1 MPPGT
6 LYVVAA
12 PSGTGKTTL
21 VRALIKETPGVV
33 ASVSC
38 TTRPP
43 RESERDGVD
52 YRFVDATTFE
62 AMVAAGEL
70 LEHAEVF
77 GQRYGTPR
85 GPVEAQLAQGVDVV
99 LVIDWQGFRQVRE
112 ALPETVGV
120 FVLPPSRTTLE
131 HRLRGRG
138 QDPEPVIRRRLAE
151 ARDEIGH
158 WREFDYVLVNRKLS
172 VALAELQSVVIARRL
187 RREAQGARETA
198 LLGELL
204 EAPGGSR

>member
-52 YRFVDATTFE
+52 YRFVDAGTFE
-62 AMVAAGEL
+62 AMVAGGEL

-77 GQRYGTPR
+77 GHRYGTPR
-85 GPVEAQLAQGVDVV
+85 APVEAKLAQGLDVV

-112 ALPETVGV
+112 ALPATVGV
-120 FVLPPSRTTLE
+120 FVLPPSRATLE

-138 QDPEPVIRRRLAE
+138 QDTEPVIRRRLAE
-151 ARDEIGH
+151 ARAEIGH
-158 WREFDYVLVNRKLS
+158 WREFDYVLVNRKLAT
-172 VALAELQSVVIARRL
+172 ALAELQSVVTARRL
-187 RREAQGARETA
+187 RREVQGERESA
-198 LLGELL
+198 LLTELL

>member
-21 VRALIKETPGVV
+21 VRALIQETPGVV

-38 TTRPP
+38 TTRQP
-43 RESERDGVD
+43 RASERDGVD
-52 YRFVDATTFE
+52 YQFVDASTFE
-62 AMVAAGEL
+62 AMVAGGEL

-77 GQRYGTPR
+77 GHRYGTPR
-85 GPVEAQLAQGVDVV
+85 GPVEAQLAQGLDVV

-112 ALPETVGV
+112 ALPGTVGV
-120 FVLPPSRTTLE
+120 FVLPPSRATLE
-131 HRLRGRG
+131 RRLRGRG

-151 ARDEIGH
+151 ARAEIGH

-172 VALAELQSVVIARRL
+172 AALAELQAVVIARRL
-187 RREAQGARETA
+187 RREVQGARESA
-198 LLGELL
+198 LLAELL